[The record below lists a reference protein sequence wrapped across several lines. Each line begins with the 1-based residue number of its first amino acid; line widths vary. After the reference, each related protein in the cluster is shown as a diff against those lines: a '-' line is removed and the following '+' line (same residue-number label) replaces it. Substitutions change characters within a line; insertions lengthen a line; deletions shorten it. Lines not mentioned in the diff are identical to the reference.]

1 MGIRKKLTTTRHLFR
16 TMKWVCYHAHPVN
29 IVGHPFK
36 GSYVMS
42 TGYLAHP
49 DMKRFALDD
58 ATLYVPPRPDA
69 WAQSLVNP
77 SPAAAIPSFGDFFG
91 TYFAGKNF
99 SVANPKCSSMLESM
113 KKCWEN
119 HTDADPTEACSFYI
133 SGFERLACAK

>member
-69 WAQSLVNP
+69 WV
-77 SPAAAIPSFGDFFG
+77 I
-91 TYFAGKNF
+91 
-99 SVANPKCSSMLESM
+99 SVASRHHHHHRHPQRTCHRAYHRVQLVPGNSNL
-113 KKCWEN
+113 N
-119 HTDADPTEACSFYI
+119 
-133 SGFERLACAK
+133 